1 MLTVALLAGAP
12 SSFPLISV
20 LTIVLRATVF
30 YSCRVQVLLRGLLR
44 SQWIWEGEGK
54 VWIANSGWRDR
65 EGVTSV
71 GAGRVRG
78 HFFFQGVN
86 LGYRKEKYFWDS
98 E

>member
-12 SSFPLISV
+12 SSFLLISV

-78 HFFFQGVN
+78 YFFQGVN